1 MDSIRM
7 LSMHGAAI
15 DITTAVSI
23 HLSILYGMMLLYAYG
38 AAPPARAA
46 ARVQLAIAIAIAGCA
61 SGSEALCHCMLEYY
75 YIIL

>member
-1 MDSIRM
+1 M

-46 ARVQLAIAIAIAGCA
+46 RARAFNLQLQLQGAPVAVKLCAIAC
-61 SGSEALCHCMLEYY
+61 
-75 YIIL
+75 